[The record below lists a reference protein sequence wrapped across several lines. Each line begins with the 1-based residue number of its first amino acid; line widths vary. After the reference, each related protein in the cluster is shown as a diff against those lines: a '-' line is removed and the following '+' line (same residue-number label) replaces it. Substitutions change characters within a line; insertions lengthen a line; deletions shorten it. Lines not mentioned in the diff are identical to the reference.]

1 VYYVAWVQLEFT
13 SMGADPFSVLIESLP
28 DQSATTMIQAVVLS
42 TTTSIPQ
49 ACFGGDTLVLCS
61 DGVRKPIGSLRS
73 PVEVVATA
81 PGGDGDRVLLVDVY
95 VSDMLVNGGGSAV
108 CQVGDGVWVTKDHTV
123 SFDSAVVR
131 KLRPASVKAPDV
143 EIGGRFAGQSWIA
156 GTLPGFLEQS
166 TKVFHV
172 YHLVPVKIQGC
183 VDDTSSFIKSF
194 AVYVG
199 SEAVGCVAELYR
211 SSAEDLMTVFK
222 FRKVV

>member
-1 VYYVAWVQLEFT
+1 VYYVAWVQLEFM

-28 DQSATTMIQAVVLS
+28 HQSATTMIQAVVLS

-61 DGVRKPIGSLRS
+61 DGGRKPIGSLRS

-81 PGGDGDRVLLVDVY
+81 PGGDGDHVLLVDVY

-199 SEAVGCVAELYR
+199 SEAAGCVAELYR